1 LRCLLLVI
9 VYMPLAKSARVDIV
23 STMGLRGGHTGSLW
37 GMKEEKWDTVRV
49 KANGV
54 WVDS

>member
-1 LRCLLLVI
+1 MMI
-9 VYMPLAKSARVDIV
+9 VYLPLAKSARVDIV
-23 STMGLRGGHTGSLW
+23 STMGLRGGHSLW

-54 WVDS
+54 WVDSYVAC